1 MPFGFDAPTLSDDVR
16 ASLSEQRRHAA
27 ADIVRLTTLA
37 GCGHPGG
44 SLSTLDALLVL
55 YACMQHDPA
64 EPHRADRDRVIVSHG
79 HISPGVYST
88 LGAHGYFD
96 MRDAYIGFRRA
107 GSVFGGHVESVVPG
121 VEWNTGNL
129 GQGLSAGCGL
139 ALGARVRGHDWHTFV
154 LMGDGE
160 QQKGQ
165 ISEARRF
172 AAKYRLTGLTALVD
186 VNGLQ
191 IGGAT
196 DDIMPM
202 NLGAMWAADGWRV
215 VEVDGHD
222 HDALYAAL
230 RDAVRG
236 DHDAPTVLLM
246 RTVMGRGLPFIEND
260 HRYHGQALTA
270 DMVEET
276 FRVLELDND
285 IAELKALRAANRE
298 ELPHRIP
305 VDRAVEI
312 APGVPATYGVDV
324 TTDCRSAYG
333 HALDDLARVN
343 ATHPGAWPIV
353 GFSCD
358 LEGSVK
364 MNAFHKRVPERFFEV
379 GISEHHAAVLAGAI
393 SHTRVVPFYSTFGM
407 FAVDE
412 GYNQQRLNDQNHTN
426 IKVVMTHCGL
436 DVGED
441 GPTHQC
447 IDYVA
452 LLRNLFGWQ
461 VFVPADPN
469 ECDRIVRHV
478 ATQYGPTCVAMGRS
492 KLATIATLDGEPALG
507 GDHRFEPGVW
517 PVLRDGDDAV
527 VFAVGPMVSRA
538 VTVSDELRAE
548 GFGLRVVNAS
558 SLQPFDRD
566 AILKAGREVG
576 RVLTYED
583 HNVHTGLGAIVAG
596 VYGDEGVA
604 VKLRRLGVSRYGTS
618 GVPDDLFAE
627 QGLAP
632 SDLKA
637 AALALR

>member
-1 MPFGFDAPTLSDDVR
+1 MPFGFDAPTLTDDVR
-16 ASLSEQRRHAA
+16 ASLIEQRRHAA
-27 ADIVRLTTLA
+27 ADIVRLTSLA

-55 YACMQHDPA
+55 YACMDHDPD
-64 EPHRADRDRVIVSHG
+64 EPQMSQRDRVIVSHG
-79 HISPGVYST
+79 HISPGVYAT

-96 MRDAYIGFRRA
+96 MKQAYAGFRRV

-139 ALGARVRGHDWHTFV
+139 ALGARVRGDSWHTFV

-172 AAKYRLTGLTALVD
+172 AAKFGLTNLTALVD

-202 NLGAMWAADGWRV
+202 DLGAVWKADGWNV

-222 HDALYAAL
+222 HDALYGAL

-236 DHDAPTVLLM
+236 DAQRPTVLLM
-246 RTVMGRGLPFIEND
+246 RTVMGQGLPFIEND
-260 HRYHGQALTA
+260 HNYHGKALSA
-270 DMVEET
+270 DMVQQA
-276 FRVLELDND
+276 FDVLGLDND
-285 IAELKALRAANRE
+285 MDALQKLRASTTD
-298 ELPHRIP
+298 ELPHRVP
-305 VDRAVEI
+305 VDRAVDVLPG
-312 APGVPATYGVDV
+312 APKTYAVEV
-324 TTDCRSAYG
+324 KTDCRSAYG

-343 ATHPGAWPIV
+343 QQRVGAWPIV

-364 MNAFHKRVPERFFEV
+364 MNAFHDRVPDRFFEV

-407 FAVDE
+407 FAVVE

-452 LLRNLFGWQ
+452 LLRNLFGWR

-478 ATQYGPTCVAMGRS
+478 ATEYAPTCVAMGRS
-492 KLATIATLDGEPALG
+492 KLPTISTPDGRPALG
-507 GDHRFEPGVW
+507 DDYRFEPGVW
-517 PVLRDGDDAV
+517 PVLREGDDAV
-527 VFAVGPMVSRA
+527 VFAFGPMVYRA
-538 VTVSDELRAE
+538 VEVSDELRE
-548 GFGLRVVNAS
+548 QGFGLRVVNAS

-566 AILKAGREVG
+566 AIIAAGRDVG

-583 HNVHTGLGAIVAG
+583 HNVNTGLGALVAG
-596 VYGDEGVA
+596 VYGDEGIA
-604 VKLRRLGVSRYGTS
+604 VKMRRLGVSRYGTS

-632 SDLKA
+632 ADLKA